1 MKGEHK
7 VRPYGVVKHV
17 RLCAM
22 SDDKNV
28 PEIDVLEAQKRI
40 EAGAVLVDVRE
51 PNEYKESH
59 IPGSRLEPL
68 STFTEKYEDL
78 PKDQPLI
85 MQCRSGARSE
95 RAAKYLLEQGYTDV
109 VNLTGGILAWQEAG
123 LKIQKED

>member
-1 MKGEHK
+1 M
-7 VRPYGVVKHV
+7 
-17 RLCAM
+17 
-22 SDDKNV
+22 DDNKPV

-40 EAGAVLVDVRE
+40 EEGAVLVDVRE
-51 PNEYKESH
+51 PNEYEEAH

-68 STFTEKYEDL
+68 STFTEKYKDL
-78 PKDQPLI
+78 PKDKPLV

-123 LKIQKED
+123 LEVERGEG

>member
-1 MKGEHK
+1 MN
-7 VRPYGVVKHV
+7 
-17 RLCAM
+17 
-22 SDDKNV
+22 DDKNV
-28 PEIDVLEAQKRI
+28 PEIDVLEAQQRI

-51 PNEYKESH
+51 PNEYEDSH

-68 STFTEKYEDL
+68 STFTEGYKNL
-78 PKDQPLI
+78 PKNQPLI

-123 LKIQKED
+123 LEVKKED